1 MKPVLMGFIVHIGD
15 GEQVS
20 NSTVSIPQG
29 KWLRI
34 THVSGWLF
42 VNSPQRST
50 VMSGCDASRNA
61 VLKRFVATVTLAF
74 PEADSR
80 EISALLASSAKRPEK
95 RTTFWDFMMREI
107 KGTVLR
113 DR

>member
-1 MKPVLMGFIVHIGD
+1 M
-15 GEQVS
+15 
-20 NSTVSIPQG
+20 
-29 KWLRI
+29 
-34 THVSGWLF
+34 
-42 VNSPQRST
+42 
-50 VMSGCDASRNA
+50 
-61 VLKRFVATVTLAF
+61 LKRFVATVTLAF